1 MKSPRR
7 ILTEIGLAARKEM
20 GQHFLRDPGI
30 VKKILDKAAMDRDTL
45 VVEIGPG
52 LGALTEPLLERGFT
66 VTAVEL
72 DIGLS
77 RYLEETVQ
85 PLAPERFRIIR
96 GDILDLDLAELASDA
111 GKSLTL
117 IGNLPYQIS
126 SPLLFKVLD
135 VRDVIAQAVFMFQR
149 ELAER
154 LVSGPGSKDYGRL
167 SVPFAYFADVVRLLD
182 VGPAVFYPRPKVG
195 STVLRVLFK
204 DSPEPPL
211 KSEALFYQVIQ
222 AGFSQRRKI
231 IKNALVSKFPA
242 EKVDAALASA
252 GIEPGRRAESLSPVE
267 FVNLTN
273 SMHNT

>member
-1 MKSPRR
+1 MRSPRR

-30 VKKILDKAAMDRDTL
+30 VKKILDKAAMDPDTL

-85 PLAPERFRIIR
+85 PLAPDRFKIIR

-126 SPLLFKVLD
+126 SPLLFKVLG

-154 LVSGPGSKDYGRL
+154 LVSGPGSKAYGRL

-182 VGPAVFYPRPKVG
+182 VGPAVFHPRPKVG

-211 KSEALFYQVIQ
+211 KSEALFHQVIQ

-242 EKVDAALASA
+242 EKVDAALALA

-267 FVNLTN
+267 FVILTN
-273 SMHNT
+273 SLHNT

>member
-85 PLAPERFRIIR
+85 PLAPDRFQIIR

-126 SPLLFKVLD
+126 SPLLFKVLG

>member
-77 RYLEETVQ
+77 RYLEETIQ
-85 PLAPERFRIIR
+85 PLAPDRFQIIR

-126 SPLLFKVLD
+126 SPLLFKVLG

>member
-85 PLAPERFRIIR
+85 PLAPDRFQIIR

-126 SPLLFKVLD
+126 SPLLFKVLG

-149 ELAER
+149 ELADR

-273 SMHNT
+273 SMYNT